1 MRMADNIRA
10 VEQTGINWMG
20 FIFYPK
26 SSRYVAQV
34 PAYLPQQCQRVGV
47 FVNAD
52 VPFIQQRITAFG
64 LHFVQL
70 HGNESPVQCSELRQ
84 QGVRVIKAFA
94 LRQATDLHTLQPYIG
109 VVDYF
114 LFDTPCPGYGGSG
127 QSFDWS
133 LLQAYTG
140 TVPFLLSG
148 GLRLDS
154 IAALRAFS
162 HPQLLGYDLNSGFE
176 IAPALKDAALVQ
188 QFTEQIKTMQY
199 E

>member
-10 VEQTGINWMG
+10 VEQTGVDWMG

-26 SSRYVAQV
+26 SSRYVEQV
-34 PAYLPQQCQRVGV
+34 PTYLPQQCQRVGV

-52 VPFIQQRITAFG
+52 VSFIQQRITAFG
-64 LHFVQL
+64 LHIVQL
-70 HGNESPVQCSELRQ
+70 HGNESPAQCSELRQ
-84 QGVRVIKAFA
+84 LGVQVIKAFA
-94 LRQATDLHTLQPYIG
+94 LRQSTDLHTLQPYIG